1 MARLRDIRFYE
12 EPLENLS
19 ESQYW
24 LIEYHENSRKLV
36 DYLSENGAGS
46 TAYHTA
52 IRCVTLLRE
61 YLIGIKESYTAE
73 NALQWYMS
81 AGPHPKGL
89 LADLYRLEDL
99 FSYGE
104 VRPENAFPR
113 ALPYS
118 QKLTEPWHGILNGFL
133 ETIDQTEASL
143 VQVKNCVSR
152 FLYRIQEKGLE
163 KPSDISF
170 ELLEE
175 YCSTDGHHSQ
185 NSRARYIYAIGDVLL
200 FMADKGLCI
209 HGLGW
214 YPYFWMHDRVFYLT
228 EMTRSQNLAIEELRQ
243 ESLAFPAEEYAVL
256 IPDFLE
262 RFSAYGYSKSPCKT
276 ARYVLYN
283 LLLFLEMHNLGYHQ
297 GIADIW
303 LMHEKTF
310 HKGNGW
316 KQARR
321 VLFLFSLYVREGD
334 VIPQSINW
342 IRPPLSASL
351 PLWCQEVLD
360 GYLAVKGKEGWE
372 RSTLSMIRSSVTRFC
387 TFLSEAGFESFSEIS
402 AKDLKEFNYWDRHL
416 TVEGKNA
423 YNVRIRQFIKFLERK
438 EVVSYGV
445 HQALCCSAAPKEK
458 IVVTLTQE
466 ERGSI
471 KEKHANCHSSME
483 LRDRAMMLLGTKM
496 GLRASDIVTIT
507 LGDID
512 WDRQTLRV
520 IQEKTDHEIMLPKP
534 TEVGNAIYLY
544 LTEGRANER
553 TTSKY
558 LFIKKRVPYDALNR
572 AACAS
577 ALRRTLPG
585 RAVPGSGFHVTRKT
599 FATDRLCNGTGKQGI
614 VDLLGQKD
622 TQSLNHYL
630 QMDEARMRMCPL
642 SLAET
647 GLLMEGGRYGNV

>member
-1 MARLRDIRFYE
+1 MARPRDIRFYE
-12 EPLENLS
+12 EPLGDLPETQL
-19 ESQYW
+19 W

-36 DYLSENGAGS
+36 EYLSKNGAGC

-61 YLIGIKESYTAE
+61 YLIGIEEAYTAE
-73 NALQWYMS
+73 SALQWH
-81 AGPHPKGL
+81 AKTGPHPKGF
-89 LADLYRLEDL
+89 LADLYRLADL
-99 FSYGE
+99 SSYGE

-118 QKLTEPWHGILNGFL
+118 QKLSEPWDGILNGFL
-133 ETIDQTEASL
+133 GTLNQTKASL
-143 VQVKNCVSR
+143 AQIKNFVSR
-152 FLYRIQEKGLE
+152 FLYRIQEKGVN

-170 ELLEE
+170 EMLKD
-175 YCSTDGHHSQ
+175 YCSTDGHHSK
-185 NSRARYIYAIGDVLL
+185 NTKARYIYAIGDVLL
-200 FMADKGLCI
+200 FMADNGLCI

-214 YPYFWMHDRVFYLT
+214 YPYFWMHDRIFHLS
-228 EMTRSQNLAIEELRQ
+228 EMTMSQKLAIESLRQ
-243 ESLAFPAEEYAVL
+243 ESLDFPAEEYAVL

-262 RFSAYGYSKSPCKT
+262 RFRAYGYSKSPCKT

-297 GIADIW
+297 GIADVW
-303 LMHEKTF
+303 LKHEMTF
-310 HKGNGW
+310 HKGHGW
-316 KQARR
+316 KHARR
-321 VLFLFSLYVREGD
+321 ILFLFDLYIREGD
-334 VIPQSINW
+334 VIPQSIHR
-342 IRPPLSASL
+342 IRPPLSETL
-351 PLWCQEVLD
+351 PPWCQET
-360 GYLAVKGKEGWE
+360 LAEYMAIKKKEGWE
-372 RSTLSMIRSSVTRFC
+372 CSTLAMMNSSVTRFC
-387 TFLSEAGFESFSEIS
+387 SFLAKAGYESFSEIT

-423 YNVRIRQFIKFLERK
+423 YNVRIRHFIRFLERK
-438 EVVSYGV
+438 EVVPYGV

-466 ERGSI
+466 EKGAI
-471 KEKHANCHSSME
+471 KEKHTNCLSSME
-483 LRDRAMMLLGTKM
+483 LRDRAMMVLGTKM
-496 GLRASDIVTIT
+496 GLRASDIVTIS
-507 LGDID
+507 LEDID
-512 WDRQTLRV
+512 WDKQTLRV
-520 IQEKTDHEIMLPKP
+520 VQEKTDHEILLPMP

-558 LFIKKRVPYDALNR
+558 LFIKKRTPYDALNR

-577 ALRRTLPG
+577 ALRRTLPE

-614 VDLLGQKD
+614 ADLLGQKD

-647 GLLMEGGRYGNV
+647 GLQMEGGRYGNV